1 MKSEGM
7 KLVEY
12 KTAAGIHVINDNAIE
27 DFVNL

>member
-1 MKSEGM
+1 MKFESM

-12 KTAAGIHVINDNAIE
+12 KTAAGIHGINDNAIK